1 MPIKKIVTNAIEDNA
16 VTTIQTVGD
25 ISNFL
30 VPAGAIIMWSGA
42 SVPSGWALCDGTND
56 TPNLVNRFVVG
67 AGSTY
72 TLDSTGG
79 SADATLPSHT
89 HGAGTLTVGASSN
102 ITDTTDATAGSG
114 FTAPSGWSA
123 ASTSVSGSTGSE
135 GVTATNKNLPPYY
148 ALAYIMKL
156 A

>member
-42 SVPSGWALCDGTND
+42 SVPSGWALCDGNND

-72 TLDSTGG
+72 TLGTFGG

-102 ITDTTDATAGSG
+102 ITDTTNATAGTG
-114 FTAPSGWSA
+114 LTAPSGWSA
-123 ASTSVSGSTGSE
+123 TSTSVSGSTGSE

-156 A
+156 S

>member
-1 MPIKKIVTNAIEDNA
+1 MPINKIVTNAIEDNA
-16 VTTIQTVGD
+16 VTSTKTVGD
-25 ISNFL
+25 ITNFL

-72 TLDSTGG
+72 SLDATGG
-79 SADATLPSHT
+79 SANATLPSHT
-89 HGAGTLTVGASSN
+89 HGSGTLTVAASSN
-102 ITDTTDATAGSG
+102 ITDTTDATSG
-114 FTAPSGWSA
+114 TSFTAPSGWSA
-123 ASTSVSGSTGSE
+123 TSTSVSGSTASE
-135 GVTATNKNLPPYY
+135 GSSAVNANLPPYY

>member
-1 MPIKKIVTNAIEDNA
+1 MPINKIVTNAIEDNA
-16 VTTIQTVGD
+16 VTSTKTVGD
-25 ISNFL
+25 ITNFL

-89 HGAGTLTVGASSN
+89 HGAGTLTVDASSN
-102 ITDTTDATAGSG
+102 ITDTTDATAGTS

-123 ASTSVSGSTGSE
+123 TSTSVSGSTGSA

>member
-16 VTTIQTVGD
+16 VTTTQTVGD

-42 SVPSGWALCDGTND
+42 SVPSGWALCDGNND

-79 SADATLPSHT
+79 SADAILPSHT
-89 HGAGTLTVGASSN
+89 HNAGTLTVGASSN
-102 ITDTTDATAGSG
+102 ISSTTDATAGTS

-123 ASTSVSGSTGSE
+123 ASTSVSGSTASE